1 MAQLGFGLNI
11 NDTAQENGYDQYQ
24 TSLFESLGAVAADN
38 WNFNPLQSIRTFMS
52 LDEARGESIS
62 QDIQPVDRNK
72 LNKEYSD
79 IGLYFERD
87 EYQSVVDI
95 MVEKK
100 EEELERQSV
109 MMRGPEGSWNPFSG
123 GFYVGAAK
131 LATGVGTSFLDP
143 INIGASFIP
152 VFGQARFAALVAKP
166 YMTFARA
173 RAIRG
178 MVEGAVGA
186 TVIEPLIYSVAQKV
200 QADYDLMDSF
210 MNIGFG
216 TVLGSGLH
224 VGAGKLRDIKTARDF
239 EAKVLANREN
249 LGTPE
254 GGEPEVNFYKEYYP
268 ENSDIMMKLEKTDP
282 RTRDLLLKKALG
294 DQQLDDPVNVMDI
307 ANADPVLNNTSTK
320 ELDAQILKAK
330 KTIVKIKKA
339 LESKGQNDEG
349 TSLLGKWTRKYREL
363 LAEREKLNDEAR
375 TKVKTN
381 DVNINRKKISDDIE
395 LNSLKDSVVKEDSAQ
410 QDLQLKNSEERLV
423 KLRTKQN
430 DAGLSLKFDQSGRD
444 TVLKKAAD
452 DLDEVNTKSKELDD
466 SIADYINCIN
476 GR

>member
-1 MAQLGFGLNI
+1 MAQFGFGLNI

-100 EEELERQSV
+100 EEELERQSI

-131 LATGVGTSFLDP
+131 LATGVATSFLDP
-143 INIGASFIP
+143 INIGVSFIP
-152 VFGQARFAALVAKP
+152 VFGQAN
-166 YMTFARA
+166 FARVAAATSFRTA
-173 RAIRG
+173 RLLRG
-178 MVEGAVGA
+178 AVEGAVGA
-186 TVIEPLIYSVAQKV
+186 TAIEPLIYSVAQKV

-216 TVLGSGLH
+216 SVLGSGLH

-239 EAKVLANREN
+239 EARVLANREN

-320 ELDAQILKAK
+320 ELDVQILKAK

-339 LESKGQNDEG
+339 LEGKGQNDEE

-395 LNSLKDSVVKEDSAQ
+395 LNSLKDSVVKRDPAQ
-410 QDLQLKNSEERLV
+410 QDLELKNSEERLV
-423 KLRTKQN
+423 KLRTKQT
-430 DAGLSLKFDQSGRD
+430 DAGLPLKFDQSGRD

>member
-38 WNFNPLQSIRTFMS
+38 WNFNPLKSIRTYMS

-62 QDIQPVDRNK
+62 QDIQPIDRSK

-100 EEELERQSV
+100 EEELERQSI

-143 INIGASFIP
+143 INIGVSFIP
-152 VFGQARFAALVAKP
+152 VFGQARFARLVAKP
-166 YMTFARA
+166 YMTFAKA

-216 TVLGSGLH
+216 SVLGSGLH
-224 VGAGKLRDIKTARDF
+224 VGAGKLRDIKTARAF
-239 EAKVLANREN
+239 EAQVLANREN

-339 LESKGQNDEG
+339 LEGKGQNDEG
-349 TSLLGKWTRKYREL
+349 ASLLGKWTRKYREL
-363 LAEREKLNDEAR
+363 LAEREKLNDEVR

-395 LNSLKDSVVKEDSAQ
+395 LNSLKDSVVKRDPAQ
-410 QDLQLKNSEERLV
+410 QDLELKNSEERLV
-423 KLRTKQN
+423 KLRTKQT
-430 DAGLSLKFDQSGRD
+430 DAGLPLKFDASGRD

-452 DLDEVNTKSKELDD
+452 DLDEVNTKSKEIDD
-466 SIADYINCIN
+466 AIADYINCSN